1 MSEGFNSKQ
10 WSVNRANFDRNL
22 AVVISIDLYE
32 NDSIRDLSTAVSDA
46 SAIAPSDLWFNA
58 QRSQLLC

>member
-22 AVVISIDLYE
+22 AVVIGIDLYE